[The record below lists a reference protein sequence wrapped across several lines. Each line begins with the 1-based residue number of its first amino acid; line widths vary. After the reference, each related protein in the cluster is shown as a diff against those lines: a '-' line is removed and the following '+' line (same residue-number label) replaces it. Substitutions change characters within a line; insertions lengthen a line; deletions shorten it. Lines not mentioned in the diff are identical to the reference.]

1 MLTLSFLV
9 FVVRHAQSTQNDKFA
24 LSLQHLKERARDE
37 VDCSHADKHQNFH
50 QVDTVIFVGCGQAC
64 PKHSK

>member
-1 MLTLSFLV
+1 MPKVPKMTNS
-9 FVVRHAQSTQNDKFA
+9 H
-24 LSLQHLKERARDE
+24 LQHLKERARDE